1 MKIFI
6 KAIILVVRMHL
17 IWYIFSLL
25 RNTLRFD
32 IYIDFVTKMLKS
44 CWNRIFMTFDFDG
57 VTSLKCGGSL
67 TQVQWKGLTL
77 DWWPSSSQLQIRHP
91 QYSLLFTCMN
101 CWRHHIGVLQTL
113 HTRVLISR
121 LDSFLK
127 KNIIQGVLF
136 KKINFQKGVGYYYFL
151 PFHFCLFWKPLI

>member
-17 IWYIFSLL
+17 IWYIFSPL
-25 RNTLRFD
+25 RNTLKFD
-32 IYIDFVTKMLKS
+32 IYIDFVTKMLTS
-44 CWNRIFMTFDFDG
+44 CWNRLFMTFDFDG

-127 KNIIQGVLF
+127 PLYRVFFFLMLD
-136 KKINFQKGVGYYYFL
+136 FQNMLVISIFFYFM
-151 PFHFCLFWKPLI
+151 FCLLWKPLI

>member
-17 IWYIFSLL
+17 IWYIFSPL
-25 RNTLRFD
+25 RNTLKFD
-32 IYIDFVTKMLKS
+32 IYIDFVTKMLTS

-127 KNIIQGVLF
+127 PLYRVFFFLMLD
-136 KKINFQKGVGYYYFL
+136 FQNMLVISIFFYFM
-151 PFHFCLFWKPLI
+151 FCLLWKPLI